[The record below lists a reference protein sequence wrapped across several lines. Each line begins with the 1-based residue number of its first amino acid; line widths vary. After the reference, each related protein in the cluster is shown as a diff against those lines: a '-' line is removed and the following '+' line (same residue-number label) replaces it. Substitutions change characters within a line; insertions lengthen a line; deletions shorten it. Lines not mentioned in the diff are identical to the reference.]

1 MTKHFVIEK
10 NIPIPA
16 RKAARFIYPF
26 AEMEIGDSFLVPI
39 LKEDM
44 KTKRSRITSSVNNGR
59 KRTGYKFT
67 SRYLEAEGGIR
78 VWRFA

>member
-1 MTKHFVIEK
+1 MTQQFIVEK
-10 NIPIPA
+10 NIPIPERRVA
-16 RKAARFIYPF
+16 KFIYPF

-44 KTKRSRITSSVNNGR
+44 KTKRSTITAAPTNGQ
-59 KRTGYKFT
+59 KGTGHKFT

>member
-1 MTKHFVIEK
+1 MTQHFVIEK
-10 NIPIPA
+10 NIPIPE
-16 RKAARFIYPF
+16 RRAAKFIYPF

-44 KTKRSRITSSVNNGR
+44 KMKRSRITSSINNGR

>member
-1 MTKHFVIEK
+1 MTQQFIVEK
-10 NIPIPA
+10 NVPLPTPRA
-16 RKAARFIYPF
+16 PRNIYPF
-26 AEMEIGDSFLVPI
+26 AKMEIGDSFLVPI

-44 KTKRSRITSSVNNGR
+44 KTKRSRITAAVTNGQ
-59 KRTGYKFT
+59 KGTGHKFT